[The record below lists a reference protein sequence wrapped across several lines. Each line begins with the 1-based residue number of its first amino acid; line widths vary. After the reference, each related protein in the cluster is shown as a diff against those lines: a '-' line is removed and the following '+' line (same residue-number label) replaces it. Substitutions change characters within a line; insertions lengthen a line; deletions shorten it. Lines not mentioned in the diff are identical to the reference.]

1 MPVFARKVH
10 MYDVGIIT
18 SFVDLF
24 VFSLCATS
32 VICHLSSLATVIW
45 MCPFLKGENDPMT
58 SSTLG
63 EARGS
68 VRRLLTKTTPFL
80 LLLFEPEPRRSPG
93 KPAIGS
99 SQFRIRYQ
107 PYWAPSVAV

>member
-1 MPVFARKVH
+1 MFENNFKLNVADSRCIGFNVWN
-10 MYDVGIIT
+10 VT
-18 SFVDLF
+18 LF
-24 VFSLCATS
+24 WSGTLIGNES
-32 VICHLSSLATVIW
+32 GQIW

-80 LLLFEPEPRRSPG
+80 LLLFEPEPRCKIPG
-93 KPAIGS
+93 
-99 SQFRIRYQ
+99 
-107 PYWAPSVAV
+107 